1 MKKLT
6 FGHSPDSDDA
16 FMYYPLDLPEKID
29 TEGLH
34 FEQILSDIETLN
46 KKAKEAVY
54 DATAISVAGYPD
66 IADDYAI
73 MASGASMGEGYGPI
87 VVAKEKLSLDELS
100 KSVIAIPGI
109 YTTSFLELELAIGRF
124 SYKVMSF
131 DKIMDAVINDEV
143 DAGLIIHEGQLTYN
157 ELGLYNVCDLY
168 EWWSKKTGGL
178 PLPLGVDAVKR
189 SLGADLMK
197 KIARVHRRAIS
208 YSLSHRD
215 EALDYASR
223 YSRGLKREDMD
234 RFVGMYVN
242 ERTVDMGEEGLK
254 ASQLLLDEAY
264 EKGLIRKA
272 VKIDLVRG

>member
-1 MKKLT
+1 
-6 FGHSPDSDDA
+6 
-16 FMYYPLDLPEKID
+16 
-29 TEGLH
+29 
-34 FEQILSDIETLN
+34 
-46 KKAKEAVY
+46 
-54 DATAISVAGYPD
+54 
-66 IADDYAI
+66 
-73 MASGASMGEGYGPI
+73 
-87 VVAKEKLSLDELS
+87 
-100 KSVIAIPGI
+100 
-109 YTTSFLELELAIGRF
+109 
-124 SYKVMSF
+124 MSF